1 MSFGDQETS
10 RGWDD
15 EGKAELAQLI
25 RDEEVDPYSVDA
37 PYIKSV
43 WVRYFDYL
51 KLKNFYANY
60 RAFVKG
66 FTKGNIKDGAR
77 RREAEAGGKYWI
89 SLPLLLLRLFLALTS
104 FLTSSRN

>member
-1 MSFGDQETS
+1 MSFGDNETS

-43 WVRYFDYL
+43 WVRYFDYV

-60 RAFVKG
+60 RAFVKS

-77 RREAEAGGKYWI
+77 RQEAGGKYWI
-89 SLPLLLLRLFLALTS
+89 FFTIILLSRLLLALTS
-104 FLTSSRN
+104 FLTSVRN